1 MQSYVHCG
9 KTGNQD
15 APCLK
20 LAGEVRKIA
29 FFRKIQRVIAMQIAA
44 NKVATITYIL
54 KDNDGVLI
62 DQADKDA
69 PFAFILGV
77 GSIIP
82 GLETA
87 LEGKGAGDNIN
98 VTIEPA
104 EGYGDRDDSMIQIM
118 PKNMF
123 EGVDDVTPGMQ
134 FHAQTGEG
142 MSVVTVTAVED
153 DNVTVDGNH
162 PLAGV
167 TLNFEVDV
175 IEVRDP
181 TEEEL
186 DHGHVHGPGGH
197 QH

>member
-1 MQSYVHCG
+1 
-9 KTGNQD
+9 
-15 APCLK
+15 
-20 LAGEVRKIA
+20 
-29 FFRKIQRVIAMQIAA
+29 MQITA

-54 KDNDGVLI
+54 KDNDGTLI
-62 DQADKDA
+62 DQADRES

-87 LEGKGAGDNIN
+87 LEGKSAGDKVN

-104 EGYGDRDDSMIQIM
+104 DGYGFRNDDMIQIM
-118 PKNMF
+118 SKDMF
-123 EGVDDVTPGMQ
+123 EGVDEVTPGMQ
-134 FHAQTGEG
+134 FHAQTNEG
-142 MSVVTVTAVED
+142 MSVVTVTGVED
-153 DNVTVDGNH
+153 NNVTIDGNH

-167 TLNFEVDV
+167 TLNFDVDV
-175 IEVRDP
+175 LDVRDP

-197 QH
+197 NH

>member
-1 MQSYVHCG
+1 
-9 KTGNQD
+9 
-15 APCLK
+15 
-20 LAGEVRKIA
+20 
-29 FFRKIQRVIAMQIAA
+29 MQITA

-54 KDNDGVLI
+54 KDNDGTLI
-62 DQADKDA
+62 DQADKDS

-87 LEGKGAGDNIN
+87 LEGKKAGDKIN

-104 EGYGDRDDSMIQIM
+104 EGYGDRHDDMIQVM
-118 PKNMF
+118 SKEMF
-123 EGVDDVTPGMQ
+123 EGVDEVTPGMQ
-134 FHAQTGEG
+134 FHAQTAEG
-142 MSVVTVTAVED
+142 MSVVTVTGVED

-167 TLNFEVDV
+167 TLNFDVDV
-175 IEVRDP
+175 LEVRDP

-186 DHGHVHGPGGH
+186 DHGHVHGAGGVEH
-197 QH
+197 

>member
-1 MQSYVHCG
+1 
-9 KTGNQD
+9 
-15 APCLK
+15 
-20 LAGEVRKIA
+20 
-29 FFRKIQRVIAMQIAA
+29 MQITA
-44 NKVATITYIL
+44 NKVATITYVL
-54 KDNDGVLI
+54 KDNDGTLI
-62 DQADKDA
+62 DQADKNS

-104 EGYGDRDDSMIQIM
+104 DGYGQRDESMIQVM
-118 PKNMF
+118 SKDMF
-123 EGVDDVTPGMQ
+123 EGVDEVTPGMQ
-134 FHAQTGEG
+134 FHAQTNEG
-142 MSVVTVTAVED
+142 MSVVTVTGVED
-153 DNVTVDGNH
+153 NNVTIDGNH

-167 TLNFEVDV
+167 TLNFDVDV
-175 IEVRDP
+175 LEVRDP

-197 QH
+197 NH

>member
-1 MQSYVHCG
+1 
-9 KTGNQD
+9 
-15 APCLK
+15 
-20 LAGEVRKIA
+20 
-29 FFRKIQRVIAMQIAA
+29 MQIAA
-44 NKVATITYIL
+44 NKVATITYTL

-62 DQADKDA
+62 DQTDNDA

-82 GLETA
+82 GLEAA
-87 LEGKGAGDNIN
+87 LEGKRAGDKVS

-104 EGYGDRDDSMIQIM
+104 EGYGDRDESMIQVM

-123 EGVDDVTPGMQ
+123 EGVDEVTAGMQ

-162 PLAGV
+162 PLSGI
-167 TLNFEVDV
+167 TLNFDVDV
-175 IEVRDP
+175 IDVREP

-197 QH
+197 NH